1 MLRVFGLALVL
12 LQLWALPAVAS
23 DDLWRDFFPS
33 ADRLGPVEG
42 QPPAA
47 SVYAGP
53 DRLGWVFSSFDATG
67 SLGYGGKKLDLMI
80 GLDVDGIIVGSE
92 ITEQQEPIMA
102 TGATGDDLARF
113 ARQFVGRDVRDN
125 AQVMLDPGSGGV
137 DAVSGATITSLVI
150 HDAIME
156 ASRAVARTRHII
168 DTGGIDLDG
177 FEPMSWP
184 RMVEGGLVTSRELR
198 VGEVREALTQVG
210 GRLFPPAMG
219 EIDGQDRLVT
229 IHAALATPAM
239 AGRNLLGSELFE
251 RVRAELPVGTHLVLV
266 GGAGRWSFK
275 GTAWRKSGRF
285 ERLAIIQDGQRIEL
299 LEDMHRRIDGLVAK
313 GVPDLREIAMF
324 TIGPDLG
331 FRADRPW
338 QLELTVSDHADP
350 ELRATFALDYILP
363 GSLQRIAA
371 QPLPLW
377 LEIWLHRKVD
387 IAILTIALLILTTV
401 LVLDDVVSKRP
412 LLWQRLRLGF
422 LTFTL
427 FWLGW
432 YATAQLSVVNV
443 LTFADALR
451 TDFRWDFF
459 LLEPLIF
466 ILWSY
471 VAVVIVFW
479 GRGVFCGWLCPFGAL
494 QELTNMLAKAV
505 RIPQFELPFALHERL
520 RAIKF
525 VIFLALVAVALGSM
539 AQAQRMVEVEPFKTA
554 IVLHFA
560 RAWPFVAYAVAIL
573 IAGLFVRRVFCR
585 YLCPL
590 GAALA
595 LPARLRQFEWLKRR
609 HQCGERC
616 HICATTCPVR
626 AIQPTGEIHPGEC
639 IYCLRCQ
646 INYHDEHT
654 CPPLIERRKR
664 RDARAAAR
672 ATSQ

>member
-1 MLRVFGLALVL
+1 M
-12 LQLWALPAVAS
+12 
-23 DDLWRDFFPS
+23 
-33 ADRLGPVEG
+33 
-42 QPPAA
+42 
-47 SVYAGP
+47 
-53 DRLGWVFSSFDATG
+53 
-67 SLGYGGKKLDLMI
+67 
-80 GLDVDGIIVGSE
+80 
-92 ITEQQEPIMA
+92 
-102 TGATGDDLARF
+102 
-113 ARQFVGRDVRDN
+113 
-125 AQVMLDPGSGGV
+125 
-137 DAVSGATITSLVI
+137 
-150 HDAIME
+150 
-156 ASRAVARTRHII
+156 
-168 DTGGIDLDG
+168 
-177 FEPMSWP
+177 
-184 RMVEGGLVTSRELR
+184 
-198 VGEVREALTQVG
+198 
-210 GRLFPPAMG
+210 
-219 EIDGQDRLVT
+219 
-229 IHAALATPAM
+229 
-239 AGRNLLGSELFE
+239 
-251 RVRAELPVGTHLVLV
+251 LV

-285 ERLAIIQDGQRIEL
+285 ERIAIIQDGQRIEL
-299 LEDMHRRIDGLVAK
+299 LEDMHRRIDGLVAE
-313 GVPDLREIAMF
+313 GAPDLREIALF

-331 FRADRPW
+331 FRADHPW
-338 QLELTVSDHADP
+338 QLGLTVSDHADP
-350 ELRATFALDYILP
+350 ELRATFELDYVLP
-363 GSLQRIAA
+363 ESLRRTVA

-387 IAILTIALLILTTV
+387 IAILTMALLILTTV
-401 LVLDDVVSKRP
+401 LVLDDVVSTRP

-427 FWLGW
+427 FWLGCMPPPSCRW
-432 YATAQLSVVNV
+432 SMCSLSPTPCAPIFAGLLSARTIDLHSLELCRRRHRV
-443 LTFADALR
+443 LG
-451 TDFRWDFF
+451 
-459 LLEPLIF
+459 
-466 ILWSY
+466 S
-471 VAVVIVFW
+471 
-479 GRGVFCGWLCPFGAL
+479 RGFFCGWLCPFGAL

-560 RAWPFVAYAVAIL
+560 RAWPFVAYAAAIL